1 MKKSKTE
8 ETNKQS
14 NIPLVVVFLC
24 MMVGIIFD
32 YRPWISI
39 TSAILTPILLVWL
52 IIAYTKNDS
61 DSLRMSYIWGL
72 LGISMLIF
80 GVYADPGQ
88 INPQVISIITNLSG
102 TLISLS
108 IIGII
113 LQLKDTKEY
122 FASTLSDLIMKESYV
137 EKLNRPQLEKLQK
150 TVLERYFEN
159 SNDFN
164 RENSFYRFF
173 SRNLQTY
180 IGSPYREHYRN
191 ILSLEAITDTSLPP
205 GSKSCLVTDELTYQL
220 RSMGSDLQKDIR
232 WLAAKDEIKRIDS
245 FSVWIGAVQL
255 FTWPAKNSEQDSESD
270 LIAHDFLQNPENGA
284 SLTIQLEKIAL
295 SNPEVKKEYNDGA
308 IIKISAKYLATNFKS
323 ITAKLL
329 FPTKGFTLNV
339 FHPPEIRCKVESYGF
354 NADTQA
360 CEHTITPQGFTFNYS
375 DWMLP
380 HSGVYVAI
388 EEIGLVGQKR
398 AATSSENKE
407 KAPINTPASQYSSG
421 NDEGTTNE

>member
-1 MKKSKTE
+1 
-8 ETNKQS
+8 
-14 NIPLVVVFLC
+14 

-150 TVLERYFEN
+150 L
-159 SNDFN
+159 SWNDI
-164 RENSFYRFF
+164 SKI
-173 SRNLQTY
+173 QTTL
-180 IGSPYREHYRN
+180 IEK
-191 ILSLEAITDTSLPP
+191 ILSI
-205 GSKSCLVTDELTYQL
+205 
-220 RSMGSDLQKDIR
+220 
-232 WLAAKDEIKRIDS
+232 
-245 FSVWIGAVQL
+245 
-255 FTWPAKNSEQDSESD
+255 
-270 LIAHDFLQNPENGA
+270 DFLAE
-284 SLTIQLEKIAL
+284 IYK
-295 SNPEVKKEYNDGA
+295 
-308 IIKISAKYLATNFKS
+308 
-323 ITAKLL
+323 
-329 FPTKGFTLNV
+329 PT
-339 FHPPEIRCKVESYGF
+339 
-354 NADTQA
+354 
-360 CEHTITPQGFTFNYS
+360 
-375 DWMLP
+375 
-380 HSGVYVAI
+380 
-388 EEIGLVGQKR
+388 
-398 AATSSENKE
+398 
-407 KAPINTPASQYSSG
+407 
-421 NDEGTTNE
+421 

>member
-173 SRNLQTY
+173 FFFF
-180 IGSPYREHYRN
+180 E
-191 ILSLEAITDTSLPP
+191 
-205 GSKSCLVTDELTYQL
+205 
-220 RSMGSDLQKDIR
+220 
-232 WLAAKDEIKRIDS
+232 
-245 FSVWIGAVQL
+245 
-255 FTWPAKNSEQDSESD
+255 
-270 LIAHDFLQNPENGA
+270 
-284 SLTIQLEKIAL
+284 
-295 SNPEVKKEYNDGA
+295 
-308 IIKISAKYLATNFKS
+308 
-323 ITAKLL
+323 
-329 FPTKGFTLNV
+329 
-339 FHPPEIRCKVESYGF
+339 
-354 NADTQA
+354 
-360 CEHTITPQGFTFNYS
+360 
-375 DWMLP
+375 
-380 HSGVYVAI
+380 
-388 EEIGLVGQKR
+388 
-398 AATSSENKE
+398 
-407 KAPINTPASQYSSG
+407 
-421 NDEGTTNE
+421 